1 MHGSHLDAEAEE
13 ELVQASLPAAAA
25 FPARAWSSLEATAAL
40 PAWAWSSR
48 QSVVPGALGGTLDRS
63 LLPEQEAPAPVEGD
77 LLVFFEGCTGEA
89 WHKRSLKQMRWNQSR
104 DRQKARSRADP
115 NSNKKDG

>member
-40 PAWAWSSR
+40 PAGARGCR
-48 QSVVPGALGGTLDRS
+48 QSVGPGVVGGTLDRI
-63 LLPEQEAPAPVEGD
+63 LLPEQEAPAPVQGD
-77 LLVFFEGCTGEA
+77 LLVFFERCTGKA
-89 WHKRSLKQMRWNQSR
+89 WHKRSNR
-104 DRQKARSRADP
+104 
-115 NSNKKDG
+115 